1 MTTNMTKI
9 AIAGMI
15 TTTNDERRR
24 KRMYAHV
31 VSGDENSAMKSIKI
45 GLIGFG
51 TIGTGVIKT
60 LQKQREL
67 LTART
72 GMSFELVKI
81 ADLDITTSRGVEVA
95 PSVLTTNVNDI
106 LDNPEIDIVIE
117 LMGGYEPA
125 KTFIL
130 RALRNG
136 KHVVTANKALLAVH
150 GKEIFE
156 TAMQHHVDVGFEA
169 SVGGGIP
176 IIRSMREGFVANN
189 FSEIYGILN
198 GTTNFILTEMTE
210 KGEDYHKVL
219 QHAKELGYAEADPTF
234 DVEGIDA
241 THKIILL
248 TYLAFGQYVT
258 MDQVFTEGISQL
270 HPLDIKLAG
279 ELGYK
284 VKLLAISRRIDNGI
298 EVRVH
303 PTMLHAQHLLAKVD
317 GSFNA
322 IYAVGDIVDSTLSY
336 GRGAGMMP
344 TASAVL
350 SDIVDIARGIN
361 SGVAN
366 RVPLVYPLS
375 ANEQALTVQPRNQFV
390 ARYYLRFTVLDR
402 HGVLSSIAGMLSDHN
417 ISIASVIQKEVHP
430 VDSVPLVMLTYEAYE
445 HDMQE
450 AIRKIEQLDGVT
462 AKTVVIRALL

>member
-1 MTTNMTKI
+1 
-9 AIAGMI
+9 
-15 TTTNDERRR
+15 
-24 KRMYAHV
+24 
-31 VSGDENSAMKSIKI
+31 MKSIKI

-60 LQKQREL
+60 LQKQQEL
-67 LTART
+67 LKART
-72 GMSFELVKI
+72 GMTLELVKI
-81 ADLDITTSRGVEVA
+81 ADLDITTPRDVEVA
-95 PSVLTTNVNDI
+95 PSLLTTNVSDI
-106 LDNPEIDIVIE
+106 LDNPDIDIVIE

-136 KHVVTANKALLAVH
+136 KHVVTANKALLALH

-156 TAMQHHVDVGFEA
+156 TAMQHRVDVGFEA

-176 IIRSMREGFVANN
+176 LIRSLREGLIANN

-198 GTTNFILTEMTE
+198 GTTNYILTEMTE
-210 KGEDYHKVL
+210 KGENYHKVL

-241 THKIILL
+241 THKIIIL

-258 MDQVFTEGISQL
+258 MEQVFTEGISQL
-270 HPLDIKLAG
+270 HPIDIKLAG

-303 PTMLHAQHLLAKVD
+303 PTMLHSEHLLAKVD

-322 IYAVGDIVDSTLSY
+322 VYAVGDIVDSTMSY

-344 TASAVL
+344 TASAIL
-350 SDIVDIARGIN
+350 SDVVDIARGIR

-366 RVPLVYPLS
+366 RVPLVYS
-375 ANEQALTVQPRNQFV
+375 SNEQALTVQPRNQFV

-402 HGVLSSIAGMLSDHN
+402 PGVLSSIAGVLSDHK

-445 HDMQE
+445 HEMQD
-450 AIRKIEQLDGVT
+450 AIRTIEQLDGVT